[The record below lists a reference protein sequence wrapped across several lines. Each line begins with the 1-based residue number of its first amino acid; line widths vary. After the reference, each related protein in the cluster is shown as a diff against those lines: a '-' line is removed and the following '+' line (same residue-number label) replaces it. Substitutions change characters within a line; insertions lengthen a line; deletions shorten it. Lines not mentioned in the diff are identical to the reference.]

1 MKIQSIF
8 PSINGEVCREHQGS
22 LTTFVRTFGCNANP
36 HCSYCDTKYSYGD
49 NSFRE
54 MRVRDIVSE
63 VKKLGCKNVTITGGE
78 PLVQRGTMN
87 LVYDL
92 AGRGFMVSIE
102 TNGTIAIPMHVP
114 INVSSN
120 NIFSWVVDY
129 KLPSSGCEAQM
140 NFNNYRWLGPTD
152 FVKFVVSD
160 TKDFMRAIEVIPRI
174 QTMFGVGKPKF
185 AFSPMF
191 GAKSVAAET
200 LAEWVIENK
209 FLRKIGAIYS
219 LQIHKI
225 LNVL

>member
-1 MKIQSIF
+1 MKIVSIF

-22 LTTFVRTFGCNANP
+22 LTTFIRTFGCNANP
-36 HCSYCDTKYSYGD
+36 HCSYCDTKYSYGS
-49 NSFRE
+49 NPFQE

-78 PLVQRGTMN
+78 PLIQRGTMN
-87 LVYDL
+87 LIYDL
-92 AGRGFMVSIE
+92 AAQGFVVSIE
-102 TNGTIAIPMHVP
+102 TNGTVPIPMHIP
-114 INVSSN
+114 IGFPR
-120 NIFSWVVDY
+120 NILSWVVDY

-140 NFNNYRWLGPTD
+140 NFDHYRCLGPTD

-160 TKDFMRAIEVIPRI
+160 EKDFLRALDVIPRI
-174 QTMFGVGKPKF
+174 RTMFGMGQPKF

-191 GAKSVAAET
+191 GEKSCSPET
-200 LAEWVIENK
+200 LAQWVIENEL
-209 FLRKIGAIYS
+209 LRKIGAIYS